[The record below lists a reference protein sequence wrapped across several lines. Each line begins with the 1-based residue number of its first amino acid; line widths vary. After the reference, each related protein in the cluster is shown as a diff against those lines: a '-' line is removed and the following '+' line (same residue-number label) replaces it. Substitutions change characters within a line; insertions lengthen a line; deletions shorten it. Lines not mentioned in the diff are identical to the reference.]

1 MQSKPLTKE
10 DVAKINNFS
19 TRLVPLDRYLEGK
32 KMQVE
37 VTQQTTEI
45 VPERAELKAIDD
57 KALIKHTIEDLIV
70 IHKKKKA
77 LK

>member
-19 TRLVPLDRYLEGK
+19 TRLVSLNTYLEGK

-37 VTQQTTEI
+37 VTQQTTELI
-45 VPERAELKAIDD
+45 PERTELKAIDD

-70 IHKKKKA
+70 IHNKKKSTK
-77 LK
+77 